1 MPTADELYSA
11 LTADLQAIS
20 QPLLEFGQEQLRK
33 RGAIWPVGA
42 KLDAT
47 GQVGVLTAISER
59 ETATSEDI
67 LSMVL
72 EGLAYAAT
80 DASVVA
86 VAALEW
92 VRISGADH
100 AEQPAIKVQVHHRRG
115 FAVTFYVP
123 AVRHHLGRWSFGDM
137 IAKASAGLVAL
148 WPIQS

>member
-11 LTADLQAIS
+11 LEADLRAVS
-20 QPLLEFGQEQLRK
+20 QPLFEFGEEQVRK
-33 RGAIWPVGA
+33 RGAFLPVGA

-47 GQVGVLTAISER
+47 GQVALLTAISER
-59 ETATSEDI
+59 KAATSEDI
-67 LSMVL
+67 LPMVL
-72 EGLAYAAT
+72 EGLTHAAT

-92 VRISGADH
+92 ARISVAH
-100 AEQPAIKVQVHHRRG
+100 FAAQPAIKVQVHHRRG
-115 FAVTFYVP
+115 FAVSFYVP
-123 AVRHHLGRWSFGDM
+123 AVRHPLGGWSFGDM

>member
-11 LTADLQAIS
+11 LEADLQAVS
-20 QPLLEFGQEQLRK
+20 RPLFEFGEEQIRK
-33 RGAIWPVGA
+33 RGGFLPVGA

-47 GQVGVLTAISER
+47 GQVRLLTAISER
-59 ETATSEDI
+59 EAATSEDI

-72 EGLAYAAT
+72 DGLAHAAT
-80 DASVVA
+80 DASVVE
-86 VAALEW
+86 VATMEW
-92 VRISGADH
+92 VRISGANH

-123 AVRHHLGRWSFGDM
+123 AVRHPVGGWAFGDM

-148 WPIQS
+148 WPIQG